1 VALGISCRA
10 EGRLMQ
16 ARGLLLMLG
25 EPKIPRFRALGRPA
39 ISVAQAREDCTL
51 CTLLRERATCGVAR
65 AT

>member
-1 VALGISCRA
+1 MALGISYRA

-25 EPKIPRFRALGRPA
+25 EPKIPVSEPWAGPA
-39 ISVAQAREDCTL
+39 ISVAQAREDCIL
-51 CTLLRERATCGVAR
+51 CTILWERETCGVAR